1 MEDFSTTLEMTY
13 FNTNVMK
20 KFIILLSFLFPL
32 IGLSQVDIKI
42 SIDNQQ
48 DNTFYFCK
56 YRGAKAIVLDT
67 LTAKNGVIRLKQ
79 KDKLPEGIYL
89 LTSSQNFPLM
99 EVLVAKKQKFSVKI
113 SDLEDLNSVKVKGC
127 AKETKAYYKLM
138 AKIRE
143 TEANIKVL
151 ESEEGYHPENWKKAD
166 SLRKDL
172 ASYEESL
179 KIKKKGAFINTVI
192 NSVKSH
198 ELHDY
203 WEDFPFDDAR
213 VLTYPMID
221 NKLDTYFESLGP
233 DAIKINAEIDNLI
246 AKTGG
251 CTEVRDYLLW
261 YFYRMYYAPKYMNLD
276 DVYIHLVNDYF
287 MKVKMNGV
295 SESMLEAMAERA
307 KNLEN
312 LKIGAQFPKLGSLY
326 SIDASYVVV
335 VFYDKTCEKC
345 AQEGLILEKTK
356 ANHPEMEIFP
366 VEINS
371 GMADNILSKFDVQ
384 NTPMIYVLDGKKVI
398 IAKRIKAEQVELVIT
413 MD

>member
-1 MEDFSTTLEMTY
+1 M
-13 FNTNVMK
+13 
-20 KFIILLSFLFPL
+20 
-32 IGLSQVDIKI
+32 
-42 SIDNQQ
+42 
-48 DNTFYFCK
+48 
-56 YRGAKAIVLDT
+56 LDT